1 MNETLQDLIG
11 KTTQQDV
18 AEQERIRELARMS
31 MNAYRPLP
39 MTPELSQAI
48 KGKLD
53 AAKAKERQEGGAHY
67 KEMKVQPW
75 DVIDTWPIEQQIGYH
90 RGNVLKYTMRLGNKD
105 ERLQEAKKIR
115 HYADKLIEVLE
126 RTYGSDTRSE
136 GKG

>member
-1 MNETLQDLIG
+1 MSTIKEVINETEKD
-11 KTTQQDV
+11 
-18 AEQERIRELARMS
+18 EYARRMMEMQ

-126 RTYGSDTRSE
+126 RTNGRDKR
-136 GKG
+136 GCCKA

>member
-1 MNETLQDLIG
+1 MSTIKEVINETEKD
-11 KTTQQDV
+11 
-18 AEQERIRELARMS
+18 EYARRMMEMQ
-31 MNAYRPLP
+31 MNAYRSLP

-48 KGKLD
+48 KEKLD

-105 ERLQEAKKIR
+105 GRLQEAKKIR

-126 RTYGSDTRSE
+126 RT
-136 GKG
+136 

>member
-1 MNETLQDLIG
+1 MNETLQDVI
-11 KTTQQDV
+11 
-18 AEQERIRELARMS
+18 AREHRRQWEDAQLHAQI
-31 MNAYRPLP
+31 NGYQPLP
-39 MTPELSQAI
+39 MNPEVQQAI
-48 KGKLD
+48 KEKLD

-90 RGNVLKYTMRLGNKD
+90 RGNVLKYTMRLGSKD

-126 RTYGSDTRSE
+126 RTYGNDTRSE
-136 GKG
+136 GKA

>member
-39 MTPELSQAI
+39 MNPEVQQAI
-48 KGKLD
+48 KEKLD
-53 AAKAKERQEGGAHY
+53 AAKQRQVGGDHY
-67 KEMKVQPW
+67 KNMGVEPW

>member
-1 MNETLQDLIG
+1 MNETLQDVI
-11 KTTQQDV
+11 
-18 AEQERIRELARMS
+18 AREHRRQWEDAQLHAQI
-31 MNAYRPLP
+31 NGYQPLP
-39 MTPELSQAI
+39 MNPEVQQAI
-48 KGKLD
+48 KEKLD

-126 RTYGSDTRSE
+126 RSNGQRNAD
-136 GKG
+136 K

>member
-1 MNETLQDLIG
+1 MNETLQDVI
-11 KTTQQDV
+11 
-18 AEQERIRELARMS
+18 AREHRRQWEDAQLHAQI
-31 MNAYRPLP
+31 NGYQPLP
-39 MTPELSQAI
+39 MNPEVQQAI
-48 KGKLD
+48 KEKLD

-126 RTYGSDTRSE
+126 RTYGNDTRSE
-136 GKG
+136 GKA

>member
-1 MNETLQDLIG
+1 MNETLQDVI
-11 KTTQQDV
+11 
-18 AEQERIRELARMS
+18 AREHRRQWVDAQLHAQV
-31 MNAYRPLP
+31 NGYQPLP
-39 MTPELSQAI
+39 MNPQVQQAI
-48 KGKLD
+48 KEKLD
-53 AAKAKERQEGGAHY
+53 AAKVKERQEGGEHY
-67 KEMKVQPW
+67 KQMGVQPW